1 MSVMIV
7 SDETYIR
14 MYQKMKS
21 YQSRKVVDENYCNTL
36 ALSDKEC
43 KEVILTWRFLNLYSY
58 DKRYNKQSDYELADK
73 SLSEKLDSAPT
84 DEKAMSIYEMLK
96 AMECVKYQIE
106 VDTTQNQWWKKCM
119 HYLDKAIAELSGR
132 IIGSLPE
139 YKAAR
144 WG

>member
-21 YQSRKVVDENYCNTL
+21 YRNRRTVDENYCRTL

-43 KEVILTWRFLNLYSY
+43 REVVLTWRFLNLWSY
-58 DKRYNKQSDYELADK
+58 DCRYKTQTDYGLADE
-73 SLSEKLDSAPT
+73 SLSGKLEPSPG
-84 DEKAMSIYEMLK
+84 DETAMSIYEMLK
-96 AMECVKYQIE
+96 SMQCVRYQIE
-106 VDTTQNQWWKKCM
+106 VDTTQNEWWNKCM
-119 HYLDKAIAELSGR
+119 EYLDKAIIELSDR
-132 IIGSLPE
+132 IIKSLPE
-139 YKAAR
+139 WNAAR